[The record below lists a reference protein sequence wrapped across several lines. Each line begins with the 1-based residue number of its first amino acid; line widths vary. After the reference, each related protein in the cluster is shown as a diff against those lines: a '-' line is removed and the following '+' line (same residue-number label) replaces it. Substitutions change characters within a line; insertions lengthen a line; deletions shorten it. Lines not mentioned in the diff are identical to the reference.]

1 MYTLF
6 SFPFV
11 HVKNSKLLTKNTTVF
26 LVLSKHILKIA
37 LYEKMKLDDC
47 VVRSLRE
54 ISFWED
60 FFTPFS
66 GFCSKK
72 RIFLCFMLFKTT
84 FNGFE
89 NLSQQ

>member
-1 MYTLF
+1 
-6 SFPFV
+6 
-11 HVKNSKLLTKNTTVF
+11 
-26 LVLSKHILKIA
+26 
-37 LYEKMKLDDC
+37 MKLDDC